1 MRTPAFALSSI
12 LFLAIASG
20 CGGDSA
26 ANTAPTLS
34 IPDIQGAGDT
44 SPFVDQD
51 VIVEGIVTG
60 DFQDGDDDGARNLG
74 GFYIEDAGDDDPST
88 SDGLFVFDG
97 SSGSVDVKPGDRV
110 RVSGTVAEHFGE
122 TQVIAAS
129 VTRLGTGS
137 IEPTAVALPVSSVRN
152 SDGEQIADL
161 EAYEGMLVR
170 FPQSLTVSQLRNLER
185 FGEMLLSEG
194 GRQYAYT
201 NLSPPNIEGF
211 AVHAENIVGRRIH
224 LDDGNREQNV
234 AAIPSVRNGDEVENL
249 TGVIRYARG
258 SGPSGTETY
267 RLMPTVDPLFA
278 DTNPRPGAPIVV
290 GDIRIATFN
299 VNNFFATIDDG
310 RPLCGPARDASCR
323 GADSALEQSR
333 QLAKIVTTIEM
344 MDAHVVAL
352 VELEND
358 ERASLQTIVDAVNE
372 SAGTR
377 QYDFVD
383 AGTIG
388 DDAIKVGIIYQPE
401 TVRPIGQFALL
412 TSAVD
417 PRFDDSRNRPVL
429 AQSFETTNSGHRFTV
444 LALHLKSKGSS
455 CASEGDPDVG
465 DGQGNCSATRTLA
478 VAAMVDWIAT
488 DPTGANT
495 DNIVAIGDFNTHT
508 IGDAIARFETAGYS
522 NVAAER
528 IGAGA
533 YSFEFNGQFGT
544 LDHALA
550 SPSLAEK
557 VVDAVEWH
565 INADEARAHDYNLEF
580 GRDPSLFNPSEPYRS
595 SDHDPL
601 IIGIDFAD

>member
-12 LFLAIASG
+12 LFVAIASG

-51 VIVEGIVTG
+51 VVIEGIVTG

-74 GFYIEDAGDDDPST
+74 GFYIQGAGDDDPST
-88 SDGLFVFDG
+88 SDGVFVFDG

-129 VTRLGTGS
+129 VTRIGTGS

-194 GRQYAYT
+194 GRQYAFT
-201 NLSPPNIEGF
+201 NLNPPDIQGF
-211 AVHAENIVGRRIH
+211 SAHSQKIAGRRVH

-234 AAIPSVRNGDEVENL
+234 AAVLSVRSGDEIKDL

-258 SGPSGTETY
+258 SGPSGTEAY
-267 RLMPTVDPLFA
+267 RLMPTIEPVVIDA
-278 DTNPRPGAPIVV
+278 NPRPGAPKVA

-310 RPLCGPARDASCR
+310 SQICGPARDASCR
-323 GADSALEQSR
+323 GADSPLELSR

-358 ERASLQTIVDAVNE
+358 DRASLQTIVDAVNE
-372 SAGTR
+372 SAGKR
-377 QYDFVD
+377 QYEYVD

-388 DDAIKVGIIYQPE
+388 DDTIKVGIIFQPGA
-401 TVRPIGQFALL
+401 VSPAGDFAIL
-412 TSAVD
+412 TADVD
-417 PRFDDSRNRPVL
+417 PRFDDRLNRPVL
-429 AQSFETTNSGHRFTV
+429 AQSFQTANRKHRFTV

-455 CASEGDPDVG
+455 CATDGDPDVG
-465 DGQGNCSATRTLA
+465 DGQGNCSATRSLA
-478 VAAMVDWIAT
+478 AAAMADWIAT
-488 DPTGANT
+488 DPTGTGT
-495 DNIVAIGDFNTHT
+495 DNVVVIGDFNTHT
-508 IGDAIARFETAGYS
+508 MGDALVRLETAGYF
-522 NVAAER
+522 NVAAKL
-528 IGAGA
+528 IGAAA
-533 YSFEFNGQFGT
+533 YSFEFNGQFGA
-544 LDHALA
+544 LDHAMA
-550 SPSLAEK
+550 SLSLADK
-557 VVDAVEWH
+557 VVAAVEWH

-601 IIGIDFAD
+601 IIGIDFAN